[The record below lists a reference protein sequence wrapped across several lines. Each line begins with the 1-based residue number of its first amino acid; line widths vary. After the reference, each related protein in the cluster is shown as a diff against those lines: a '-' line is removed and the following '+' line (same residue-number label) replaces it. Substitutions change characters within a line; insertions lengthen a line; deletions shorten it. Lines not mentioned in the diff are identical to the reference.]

1 MDNYLNML
9 KDSLVKKERNLSS
22 LIALS
27 EKQGVIVREEK
38 DVDWDEFNKV
48 ADEKSTLIE
57 EILKLDEGFEMLYEH
72 IKEGLEDNKE
82 KYRDVII
89 EIKTLVKSVT
99 EKSADLEALERR
111 NKSAIETAFSNTRK
125 EIRQS
130 KLGQKAAADYYN
142 KMNKINTIDPQMLD
156 RNC

>member
-99 EKSADLEALERR
+99 
-111 NKSAIETAFSNTRK
+111 
-125 EIRQS
+125 
-130 KLGQKAAADYYN
+130 
-142 KMNKINTIDPQMLD
+142 
-156 RNC
+156 